1 MAEKVVEEKKVEEPA
16 VETVSKADYDALAKE
31 YQRVVAAYNK
41 LLGMVAND
49 YADKLT
55 KSIFE
60 EVDKSA
66 K

>member
-1 MAEKVVEEKKVEEPA
+1 MAEKVVEEKKVEEPK
-16 VETVSKADYDALAKE
+16 VETVPKADYDALVKE
-31 YQRVVAAYNK
+31 YQRVAAAYNK

-60 EVDKSA
+60 EVDKPA